1 MRTITRPP
9 LTEDALIAMIA
20 DACGA
25 PARPL
30 RVGIGDD
37 AAVWKPNLHHLL
49 LVTTDMLVDD
59 VHFRTRD
66 ASAELIGRKALA
78 KSLSDI
84 AAMGGQ
90 PVLAVIALGV
100 TSELDEAWYRSF
112 YGSMSALARRT
123 RCAIAG
129 GDIVRAPALTIAVT
143 VVGEVRKTSMRLRS
157 GARAG
162 DVIAVTG
169 ALGLAAAGLRMLDA
183 GTEHDELD
191 EAVRAYLMPEPRIAD
206 GVFLGSRRAVHALM
220 DISDGLSTDVRRMAR
235 ASNVDAVIDAD
246 ALFVHAALRRVG
258 DDPLDLIL
266 NGGDD
271 YELIASIDA
280 RAFEHVARTFK
291 ARAGRPLGSVGRFEP
306 GAGDVW
312 LDRNGKR
319 ESLEPGG
326 YDHLRKLRS

>member
-9 LTEDALIAMIA
+9 LTEDALIATIV

-25 PARPL
+25 PTRPL

-37 AAVWKPNLHHLL
+37 AAAWKPSPHHLS
-49 LVTTDMLVDD
+49 LVTTDMLVDG
-59 VHFRTRD
+59 VHFRTR
-66 ASAELIGRKALA
+66 SAGAGSIGAKALA

-84 AAMGGQ
+84 GAMGGR

-100 TSELDEAWYRSF
+100 TSELDEGWYRSF
-112 YGSMSALARRT
+112 YVGMSGLARKT

-129 GDIVRAPALTIAVT
+129 GDVVRAPALTIAVT
-143 VVGEVRKTSMRLRS
+143 VIGEVRKTSMRLRS

-169 ALGLAAAGLRMLDA
+169 ALGLAAAGLRTLDA
-183 GTEHDELD
+183 QIEHDRFD
-191 EAVRAYLMPEPRIAD
+191 EAVRAYLEPQPRIAD

-220 DISDGLSTDVRRMAR
+220 DISDGLSTDMRRMAL
-235 ASNVDAVIDAD
+235 ASNVDAVIEAD
-246 ALFVHAALRRVG
+246 TLFVHPALHRVG
-258 DDPLDLIL
+258 ADPLDLIL

-280 RAFEHVARTFK
+280 RAFEHVARSFR
-291 ARAGRPLGSVGRFEP
+291 ARAGRPLRAVGKFEP
-306 GAGDVW
+306 GAGEVW
-312 LDRNGKR
+312 LVRKGKR
-319 ESLEPGG
+319 EPLEPGG
-326 YDHLRKLRS
+326 YDHLRKMS